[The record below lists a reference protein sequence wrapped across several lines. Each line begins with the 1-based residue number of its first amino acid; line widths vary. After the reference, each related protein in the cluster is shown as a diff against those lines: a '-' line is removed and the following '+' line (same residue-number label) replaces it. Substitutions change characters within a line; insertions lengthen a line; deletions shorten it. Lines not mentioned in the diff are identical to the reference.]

1 MASKPENAKKEN
13 WTKEMV
19 LEFCQFLNKYIT
31 KHGRTSPFKWVSLQ
45 PEFERAIK
53 HKFNSKCALKNKY
66 DSMRKDYNLW
76 KSLKNGETGLGWNE
90 STKQLNCSNEWWK
103 TKTTENSKYAAIRR
117 NQPSAQLQDEWDQLF
132 GDVVA
137 SGSNCVAP
145 SMDSSTIND
154 VHVENLVDDDVDM
167 VFDAN
172 DYQVNNDTPSNLED
186 LETEDPNF
194 YSNLLNE
201 AIQQTTSAPVPS
213 EVAKKFDMTSK
224 INTKPKPANMKRKGR
239 ESTGSLMLKNHLAQ
253 SSVVQQRALQILEAD
268 SSKLDESTKF
278 TIGAAVGE
286 LNRMVDVGLMTEAGD
301 LWLFAIDLFE
311 DPVKREIFI
320 NMRSD
325 NARLAW
331 LQRKQNP

>member
-13 WTKEMV
+13 WTKEMY
-19 LEFCQFLNKYIT
+19 EN
-31 KHGRTSPFKWVSLQ
+31 
-45 PEFERAIK
+45 
-53 HKFNSKCALKNKY
+53 
-66 DSMRKDYNLW
+66 NLW

-90 STKQLNCSNEWWK
+90 STKQLNCSDEWWK

-117 NQPSAQLQDEWDQLF
+117 NQPSAQLQDEWDQFF

-154 VHVENLVDDDVDM
+154 VHVENLVDDDDDM

-172 DYQVNNDTPSNLED
+172 AYQVNNDTPSNLED

-201 AIQQTTSAPVPS
+201 AIQQTASAPVPS

-278 TIGAAVGE
+278 TI
-286 LNRMVDVGLMTEAGD
+286 
-301 LWLFAIDLFE
+301 
-311 DPVKREIFI
+311 
-320 NMRSD
+320 
-325 NARLAW
+325 
-331 LQRKQNP
+331 